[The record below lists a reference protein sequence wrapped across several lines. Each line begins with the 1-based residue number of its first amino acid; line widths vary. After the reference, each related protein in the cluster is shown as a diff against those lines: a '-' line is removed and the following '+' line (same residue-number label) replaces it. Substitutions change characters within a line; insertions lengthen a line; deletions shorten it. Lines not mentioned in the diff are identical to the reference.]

1 MTRSVIS
8 VNASNI
14 NGTIGSSQ
22 IADDAV
28 TAAKI
33 ADGTLSYSNISGQA
47 ITYTKYNNPNLQSGI
62 NIHQTTPTYTN
73 DISNYITSDTI
84 GVEIDVWFQYNAS
97 ANLHGYLHGY
107 FQQQNQTRGIN
118 GRAYFDRDHF
128 NWYYNVYHVNYM
140 VPWDPTGSNT
150 LESVITS
157 SYNTSSSNTYNFRM
171 AGRIDKA

>member
-1 MTRSVIS
+1 MTRSVI
-8 VNASNI
+8 NASNI

-33 ADGTLSYSNISGQA
+33 ADGTLTYSSLTGQPVL
-47 ITYTKYNNPNLQSGI
+47 YYKYMSNLQTGI
-62 NIHQTTPTYTN
+62 NISNSTPTYIN
-73 DISNYITSDTI
+73 DISSFITANTI

-97 ANLHGYLHGY
+97 ANYHGYLHGY
-107 FQQQNQTRGIN
+107 FQQQNQTRG
-118 GRAYFDRDHF
+118 GRGQTYFDRDHYD
-128 NWYYNVYHVNYM
+128 WYYNVYHADYM

-150 LESVITS
+150 LETVITS
-157 SYNTSSSNTYNFRM
+157 SYNSAAANTYRIRF

>member
-33 ADGTLSYSNISGQA
+33 ADGTLTYSSLSGQPVL
-47 ITYTKYNNPNLQSGI
+47 YYKFMNNLQTGI
-62 NIHQTTPTYTN
+62 TAHNATPTYTN
-73 DISNYITSDTI
+73 DISSYISADTI

-97 ANLHGYLHGY
+97 ANYHGYLHGY
-107 FQQQNQTRGIN
+107 FQQQNQTRSSH
-118 GRAYFDRDHF
+118 GRTYFDRDHF
-128 NWYYNVYHVNYM
+128 DWYYNVYHADYM

-150 LESVITS
+150 LETVITS
-157 SYNTSSSNTYNFRM
+157 SYNSNSSNTYRIRFV
-171 AGRIDKA
+171 GRIDKT